1 MTKANRHNAL
11 FLFVVLGI
19 FLGSES
25 KAQSIPRIGQNYTLE
40 IANWNLEWFGK
51 TASGFGPSDDVKQQ
65 ALILKTIQNADVD
78 VWGLCEV
85 SEKKAFDSMMLKLPN
100 YKAIL
105 APYFPEQK
113 TAIIFNNNL
122 FSLIDSKLL
131 GTENKDSFSTLRFP
145 LEIRLLPKNDIGIDT
160 LRLIVLHLKANTGTD
175 SSKMLAYN
183 SRKRSADWLKMYLN
197 KLPQNNYT
205 MVMGDWN
212 DDIDLSIFN
221 NLPSPFIRLLDNGFN
236 YRYLSKKLTDN
247 GQGTT
252 TAYPDAIDHQLA
264 SAALTSKH
272 KTDSTFVWHLEQ
284 YIGNYASAC
293 SDHYPVYSIFNTYR
307 QNINSDRSIGLVSL
321 YPNPASKTIEIE
333 NKTANFDLSIFNSM
347 GQMLIESREI
357 SYTNIDISDWNKGL
371 YFAKITFTTH
381 SEILEFIVE

>member
-1 MTKANRHNAL
+1 ML
-11 FLFVVLGI
+11 
-19 FLGSES
+19 
-25 KAQSIPRIGQNYTLE
+25 
-40 IANWNLEWFGK
+40 
-51 TASGFGPSDDVKQQ
+51 
-65 ALILKTIQNADVD
+65 
-78 VWGLCEV
+78 
-85 SEKKAFDSMMLKLPN
+85 LKLPN

-205 MVMGDWN
+205 MVLGDWN

-252 TAYPDAIDHQLA
+252 NWHQRHWLQNTKPTLFLFGISKNILAITQVLA
-264 SAALTSKH
+264 ATIIRCI
-272 KTDSTFVWHLEQ
+272 Q
-284 YIGNYASAC
+284 
-293 SDHYPVYSIFNTYR
+293 YSIRIGKT
-307 QNINSDRSIGLVSL
+307 SIRTEAQGWFPYIQIPLL
-321 YPNPASKTIEIE
+321 KP
-333 NKTANFDLSIFNSM
+333 
-347 GQMLIESREI
+347 
-357 SYTNIDISDWNKGL
+357 
-371 YFAKITFTTH
+371 
-381 SEILEFIVE
+381 